1 VVKERE
7 RDVLEER
14 LNSTKPLDD
23 LKEQESKLQR
33 QNEEDWAVIQD
44 ENTLTSEREAAEAC
58 VGERN
63 EELAC
68 LQTQIEE

>member
-1 VVKERE
+1 VVKERD
-7 RDVLEER
+7 RNVLEER
-14 LNSTKPLDD
+14 LNSTKPLDN

-33 QNEEDWAVIQD
+33 QNEEDRAVIQD
-44 ENTLTSEREAAEAC
+44 ENTLPSKREAAEAR